1 MTCSPNLTESSSQ
14 QNEVRNI
21 ENGNGSTTQEGLSK
35 FIKTLSDEM
44 NARFSQEMGSIMDLM
59 QSQSNRAISSAIFD
73 RVIPEIQN
81 IMYGS
86 LPLNRNVPEPCTSL
100 TEYGIGNAWKTQ
112 TQNLQRRTQGL
123 VISEKILYFLQV
135 VFHLSRYWLIEFKNF
150 QNSSIYYHVMIF
162 PNRSFVVFFVFFLR
176 NHKHESLFSKHCS
189 AIIKI
194 I

>member
-35 FIKTLSDEM
+35 FIKTLSDEL

-73 RVIPEIQN
+73 RVIPELQN

-86 LPLNRNVPEPCTSL
+86 LPSNRNVPEPCTSL
-100 TEYGIGNAWKTQ
+100 TEYGNGNAWKTQ
-112 TQNLQRRTQGL
+112 TQNLQRRTQGPL
-123 VISEKILYFLQV
+123 VISEQILYF
-135 VFHLSRYWLIEFKNF
+135 
-150 QNSSIYYHVMIF
+150 
-162 PNRSFVVFFVFFLR
+162 
-176 NHKHESLFSKHCS
+176 
-189 AIIKI
+189 
-194 I
+194 